1 MLQHRRSFGCLVRA
15 ALMFCFWLVVLRFE
29 IDGWGRLRHRS
40 RFDCRF
46 QVFSWISVE
55 WEVTNQGPG
64 RLWTLE
70 VALLTVLRSAPYILT
85 RTSEAKHNEQQT
97 ARTTKTSDSYTSML
111 KGVPFGGRFYA
122 IGLGFEGRPL
132 DSPDH
137 RYMYGYQWISMD
149 IHGCPCVSIHVHGS
163 DMDFHFAYQWTSM
176 HIHLLSAFLALP
188 ICHVVWHSDWFIG
201 ILRATLGHA
210 LLVIKDNLKL
220 YKCVCVCVYSW
231 PSFNIYWSDLGSI
244 CDQSGIR

>member
-15 ALMFCFWLVVLRFE
+15 ALMFCFWRVVLRFE
-29 IDGWGRLRHRS
+29 IDGCGRLRHRS

-70 VALLTVLRSAPYILT
+70 VALFTVLRSAPYILT

-132 DSPDH
+132 DSPRPSVYVRISMNLH
-137 RYMYGYQWISMD
+137 GYPWMPMCFHPCPWFGYGFSFCISMD
-149 IHGCPCVSIHVHGS
+149 IHAYPFVVCIFSITDLPCCLTFWLIHWNFEGN
-163 DMDFHFAYQWTSM
+163 FGA
-176 HIHLLSAFLALP
+176 
-188 ICHVVWHSDWFIG
+188 
-201 ILRATLGHA
+201 RTLG
-210 LLVIKDNLKL
+210 N
-220 YKCVCVCVYSW
+220 
-231 PSFNIYWSDLGSI
+231 
-244 CDQSGIR
+244 QR